1 VVRRFQLARVGGGF
15 DLETLTVA
23 LKIYFDTCC
32 YGRPYDNPKDAQSVS
47 EAIAIMTII
56 ELSRISGHRIWGSA
70 VVAFELGNI
79 PDAALKADVM
89 GFYAA
94 TVNDIAVM
102 TEADYARAR
111 LLQADGVG
119 VLDSQHLAVAES
131 ADIDYLITTDEKFER
146 IVARK
151 NLSKVKVINPLT
163 YLIGR
168 P

>member
-1 VVRRFQLARVGGGF
+1 
-15 DLETLTVA
+15 VA

-32 YGRPYDNPKDAQSVS
+32 YNRPYDNPKDAPSVA
-47 EAIAIMTII
+47 ETIAIMTII
-56 ELSRISGHRIWGSA
+56 ELARIAGYRICGSA
-70 VVAFELGNI
+70 VVAFELENI

-102 TEADYARAR
+102 AAEDYARAL
-111 LLQADGVG
+111 LLQADGVD
-119 VLDSQHLAVAES
+119 VVDSQHLAAAES
-131 ADIDYLITTDEKFER
+131 AGVDYLITTDAKFER
-146 IVARK
+146 VVARK